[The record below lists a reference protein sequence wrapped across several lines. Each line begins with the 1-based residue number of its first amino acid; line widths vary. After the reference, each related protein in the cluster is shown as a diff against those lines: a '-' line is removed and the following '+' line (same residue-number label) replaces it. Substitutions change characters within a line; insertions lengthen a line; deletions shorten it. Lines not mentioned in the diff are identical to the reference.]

1 MSALELHDVV
11 KHYRSG
17 SETVRAIDGISLE
30 IGPGEFTALYGP
42 SGSGKSTLL
51 LLAAGLLRPD
61 RGTIRFDGR
70 DLAAMSSRESAA
82 YRLRDVGFVFQA
94 FHMMPG
100 ASALDNALIKL
111 PVLGFTVAEAR
122 EQAAPWLRRV
132 GLGERLGHRPEQLSM
147 GECQRVAIA
156 RALVGEPHMVLA
168 DEPTGNLDSART
180 REILTLLRDIC
191 HERDIPMLLVTHDPE
206 AVAFVDRALSLRD
219 GHLLEGFDAELMR
232 LPASEMRLPS

>member
-1 MSALELHDVV
+1 MSALELREVV
-11 KHYRSG
+11 KYYRSG
-17 SETVRAIDGISLE
+17 SETVRAVDELSLE

-51 LLAAGLLRPD
+51 LLAAGLLEPD
-61 RGTIRFDGR
+61 RGTVCFDGH

-94 FHMMPG
+94 FHLMPG

-111 PVLGFTVAEAR
+111 PVLGFTVGEAR
-122 EQAAPWLRRV
+122 EKATPWLRRV
-132 GLGERLGHRPEQLSM
+132 GLGERLNHRPEQLSM
-147 GECQRVAIA
+147 GERQRVAIA

-206 AVAFVDRALSLRD
+206 AIAFVDRTLSLRD
-219 GHLLEGFDAELMR
+219 GHLLEGIDAELMR
-232 LPASEMRLPS
+232 LSS

>member
-1 MSALELHDVV
+1 MSSLELHEVV
-11 KHYRSG
+11 KHYRGG
-17 SETVRAIDGISLE
+17 SETVRAVDGISLD

-61 RGTIRFDGR
+61 RGTVRFDGR
-70 DLAAMSSRESAA
+70 DLATMNSRESAA

-94 FHMMPG
+94 FHLMPG

-122 EQAAPWLRRV
+122 EQARPWLRRV
-132 GLGERLGHRPEQLSM
+132 GLGERLGHRPDQLSM

-180 REILTLLRDIC
+180 REILALLRDIC
-191 HERDIPMLLVTHDPE
+191 HEREIPMLLVTHDPE
-206 AVAFVDRALSLRD
+206 AIAFVDRTLSLRD
-219 GHLLEGFDAELMR
+219 GHLLEGFDADLMR
-232 LPASEMRLPS
+232 LPS